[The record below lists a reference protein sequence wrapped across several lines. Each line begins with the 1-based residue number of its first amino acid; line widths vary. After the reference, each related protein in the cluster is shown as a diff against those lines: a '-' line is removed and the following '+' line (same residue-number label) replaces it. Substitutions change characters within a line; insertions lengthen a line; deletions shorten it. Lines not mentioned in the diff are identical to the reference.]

1 MLLVKSPCSKL
12 AILLDGIIVASASWQ
27 SAVSRVY
34 NNEVKIIKTS
44 IMDVIAFCN
53 YYPNADGH
61 DAFLSG
67 KRGMLEVQ
75 GKVQQLLL
83 LLLDEDQDLLQPSC
97 HHPM

>member
-1 MLLVKSPCSKL
+1 
-12 AILLDGIIVASASWQ
+12 
-27 SAVSRVY
+27 
-34 NNEVKIIKTS
+34 
-44 IMDVIAFCN
+44 MDVIAFCN